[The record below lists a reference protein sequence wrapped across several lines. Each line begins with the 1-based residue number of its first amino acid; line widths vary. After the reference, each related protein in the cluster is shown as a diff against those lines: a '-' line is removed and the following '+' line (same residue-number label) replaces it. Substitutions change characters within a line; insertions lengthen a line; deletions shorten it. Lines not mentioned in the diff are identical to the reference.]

1 MNADKRWL
9 PTSSSAFI
17 CVHLRFLNVFVI
29 HYNQVVANF
38 DLDQILAWLI
48 PDPADCRREAQEL
61 RLSDPNASSES
72 LARKAVKDSR
82 KWAAAIGGATGAV
95 SSPVTM
101 LPAAVADMAA
111 MLRLEG
117 QLAGTIAAL
126 LDPESLDDDDTFR
139 KEILR
144 VVFPGA
150 VSQALRKVGIR
161 ASEEATKNLVRKLVG
176 REAVKDLGERAAKM
190 LGIRLTEKAIAT
202 KAVPLVGAG
211 IGAAWNFVEIQAV
224 GGRAVAYH
232 LGLESPGTRARKRV
246 VAIVRDARQK
256 LPRRRPHA

>member
-1 MNADKRWL
+1 MHR
-9 PTSSSAFI
+9 
-17 CVHLRFLNVFVI
+17 RFLNLLPVP
-29 HYNQVVANF
+29 YNHPVANF

-48 PDPADCRREAQEL
+48 PDPADCRREAQGL
-61 RLSDPNASSES
+61 RLSDPNATSEA

-82 KWAAAIGGATGAV
+82 KWAAAIGGATGIA

-117 QLAGTIAAL
+117 KLAGTIAAL
-126 LDPESLDDDDTFR
+126 LDPESLDNDDTFR

-161 ASEEATKNLVRKLVG
+161 AGEEATKNLVRKLVG
-176 REAVKDLGERAAKM
+176 REAVTDLGERAAKM

-224 GGRAVAYH
+224 GSRAVAYH
-232 LGLESPGTRARKRV
+232 LGLESPANRARKQV
-246 VAIVRDARQK
+246 VSVVRDARQK
-256 LPRRRPHA
+256 LSRRRPRD

>member
-1 MNADKRWL
+1 M
-9 PTSSSAFI
+9 S
-17 CVHLRFLNVFVI
+17 
-29 HYNQVVANF
+29 NF
-38 DLDQILAWLI
+38 DLDQILSWLI

-61 RLSDPNASSES
+61 RLSDPNATSEQ

-82 KWAAAIGGATGAV
+82 KWAASIGGATGLA

-111 MLRLEG
+111 MLKLEG
-117 QLAGTIAAL
+117 KLAGTIAAL
-126 LDPESLDDDDTFR
+126 LDPDSLDDDDTFK
-139 KEILR
+139 KEIFR

-161 ASEEATKNLVRKLVG
+161 AGEEATKNLVRKLIG
-176 REAVKDLGERAAKM
+176 REAAKDLGERVAKM

-224 GGRAVAYH
+224 GNRAVAYH
-232 LGLESPGTRARKRV
+232 LGLESPGSRARKRV
-246 VAIVRDARQK
+246 ESVVRDARKK
-256 LPRRRPHA
+256 LPRRRSRE

>member
-1 MNADKRWL
+1 
-9 PTSSSAFI
+9 
-17 CVHLRFLNVFVI
+17 
-29 HYNQVVANF
+29 VANF

-48 PDPADCRREAQEL
+48 PDRADCRRDAQEL
-61 RLSDPNASSES
+61 RLSDPNATSAD

-82 KWAAAIGGATGAV
+82 KWAAAIGGATGAI

-111 MLRLEG
+111 MLKLEG
-117 QLAGTIAAL
+117 KLAGTIAAL
-126 LDPESLDDDDTFR
+126 LDPDSLDDEDTFR

-161 ASEEATKNLVRKLVG
+161 AGEEATKSLVRKLIG

-224 GGRAVAYH
+224 GNRAVAYH
-232 LGLESPGTRARKRV
+232 LGLESPAARTRKRV
-246 VAIVRDARQK
+246 VAIVRDARKK
-256 LPRRRPHA
+256 LPRRKSRE